1 MSYHKLKIHKHDVTS
16 PYKIQEE
23 FMEYLDAL
31 CAKNRV
37 MAVQELSDLYCA
49 IENEAIK
56 NGFTMQELKIMADT
70 TKNVFRCGYR
80 KSATLLEYLQQE
92 SQEIYSFGLGFIQV
106 KVNNINY
113 NFYHKD
119 APKFSN
125 VEKPHNHQQDFVSEI
140 LKGKLNETVYSTKS
154 GNNVALCGCGDIN
167 ADHLMLDYTVA
178 DNVTYTEGDVY
189 FRDCETFHSVVAEHG
204 TITKVT
210 KYGLKHN
217 AYIITDKLDIP
228 FELLSES
235 ELWKMVGD
243 VINEK

>member
-80 KSATLLEYLQQE
+80 KSATLL
-92 SQEIYSFGLGFIQV
+92 
-106 KVNNINY
+106 
-113 NFYHKD
+113 
-119 APKFSN
+119 
-125 VEKPHNHQQDFVSEI
+125 
-140 LKGKLNETVYSTKS
+140 
-154 GNNVALCGCGDIN
+154 
-167 ADHLMLDYTVA
+167 DYTVV
-178 DNVTYTEGDVY
+178 DSITYTEGDVY
-189 FRDCETFHSVVAEHG
+189 FRDCDTFHSVGAEHG
-204 TITKVT
+204 TISKVT

-228 FELLSES
+228 FEQLPKS
-235 ELWKMVGD
+235 ELWRIVGD